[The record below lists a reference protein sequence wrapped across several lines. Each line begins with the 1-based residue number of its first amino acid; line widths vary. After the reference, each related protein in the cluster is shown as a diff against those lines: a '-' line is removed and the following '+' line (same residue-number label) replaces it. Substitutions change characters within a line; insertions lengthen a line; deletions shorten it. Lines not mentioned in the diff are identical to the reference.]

1 MTSTRY
7 RISVCRSAKD
17 GDQVLE
23 MGQICKAIF
32 SKNIHQIQ
40 IQDIFENG
48 KPEIFLKTVK
58 RFNIKRTHIINLIPK
73 KSLKL
78 RIVVL
83 FMFNKM
89 LVTVFTIDIY

>member
-1 MTSTRY
+1 MDYTQKRESGF
-7 RISVCRSAKD
+7 C
-17 GDQVLE
+17 LE
-23 MGQICKAIF
+23 KATMF
-32 SKNIHQIQ
+32 Q